1 MNRPNDAVAYAGRGL
16 HGLDN
21 KVIGRSRAICCG
33 WGRIAIRKSLSFRP
47 GEAENL
53 VDAQIFGKRGPS
65 GSPVHALGGALA
77 IAAQR
82 APDHGGDR
90 LGRMHSFGHQSE
102 QPVTRKAPKK
112 FIIERNDR
120 LVAARVALTAGA
132 PKELAVDATRLVV
145 FRQDDMQAACARTP
159 PGAIGCRC
167 RGRPCWLRP

>member
-1 MNRPNDAVAYAGRGL
+1 MRPMPVVTFAGWTIGL
-16 HGLDN
+16 SAE
-21 KVIGRSRAICCG
+21 SRTICRG

-90 LGRMHSFGHQSE
+90 LGRMHTFGHQSE
-102 QPVTRKAPKK
+102 QPVARKAPKK
-112 FIIERNDR
+112 FNSRQR
-120 LVAARVALTAGA
+120 APVSPLVSSPRPMATL
-132 PKELAVDATRLVV
+132 PKTGL
-145 FRQDDMQAACARTP
+145 
-159 PGAIGCRC
+159 
-167 RGRPCWLRP
+167 